1 MMRRKIIVC
10 LAALFFVSQFALQ
23 AQESNKKALPTI
35 ADFTKDCESYEG
47 YFNFYW
53 QETSGKVFLLVDR
66 WDEEF
71 LYVNSLTGGVGSN
84 DIGLDRNQLGS
95 DRIVKFVRS
104 GPKVLMLQPN
114 YEYRAVSDNEEE
126 RQSVADAFAQSVL
139 FGFKA
144 VAKTDDQMLIDLTP
158 FLLRDAH
165 DVAGRLKGRKQGS
178 YKVDTKRS
186 IINLGRCK
194 SFPENTEFDAL
205 VTLSGDAQ
213 GGLIR
218 SVTPDSDIVSV
229 SQHHSFVQLPDD
241 NYEPRVFDPR
251 CGYFPFSYFDYATPI
266 DQPLVKRFITRH
278 RLEKKNPEA
287 PISEAV
293 EPIVYYLDRGTP
305 EPIRSALLEGGRWWN
320 QAFEAAG
327 YRDAFQ
333 VEVLPPDADPMDVR
347 YNVINWTHRSTRGW
361 SYGSS
366 VVDPR
371 TGEIIKGHVLLGSLR
386 VRQDFL
392 IAQGLVDAYENGEEA
407 DPRLLEM
414 ALARLRQL
422 SAHEIGHTLGLAH
435 NFAASYSD
443 RASVMDY
450 PHPYFRIDAD
460 GEVAYDQ
467 AYDVG
472 IGDWD
477 KRTIIYG
484 YQDFQEGT
492 KEKSGLQAIL
502 AENEQL
508 GLQYISDPDARPA
521 FGSHPY
527 AHLWDNGQS
536 PTEELRRLSI
546 LRKKALINLDEN
558 NIAVGAPM
566 STLEDVLVPVYFMH
580 RYQTEA
586 VAKIVGGI
594 DYSYAVREEG
604 APDKVEILSNEVQRN
619 ALRALQETL
628 QPSFLAIPESVLD
641 LIPPQA
647 YGYQR
652 GREQFK
658 VHTGNTLAP
667 MAAAESSADY
677 TLSFLLN
684 PQRMAR
690 LVEQSARRPY
700 YLSATEVMSTLRRQ
714 LKEQVVGGAG
724 DYQHAISRVV
734 EQRYVYHLMKLA
746 ARSDIQPQVSAAAL
760 STLIDIEGE
769 LPERLSNTATNSPD
783 RAHLRYLREQ
793 IAQFRRTPKQF
804 KVPAAPALPDGSPI
818 GCGGIH

>member
-1 MMRRKIIVC
+1 MKNVLLYLTVI
-10 LAALFFVSQFALQ
+10 FFSAFTAS
-23 AQESNKKALPTI
+23 AQEAQKALPAV
-35 ADFTKDCESYEG
+35 ADFTKNCTTYEG
-47 YFNFYW
+47 YFTFYW
-53 QETSGKVFLLVDR
+53 QESSGKLFLAVDR

-104 GPKVLMLQPN
+104 GPKVLMIQPN
-114 YEYRAVSDNEEE
+114 YDYRAVSDNVEEQ
-126 RQSVADAFAQSVL
+126 QSVAAAFAQSVL

-165 DVAGRLKGRKQGS
+165 DVAGRLKARKQGS
-178 YKVDTKRS
+178 YKVDAKRS
-186 IINLGRCK
+186 MINLERCK
-194 SFPENTEFDAL
+194 SFPQNSEFDAL

-213 GGLIR
+213 SRVIR

-241 NYEPRVFDPR
+241 NYEARVFDPR
-251 CGYFPFSYFDYATPI
+251 SGYFPFSYYDYATPI

-278 RLEKKNPEA
+278 RLEKKDPTA
-287 PISEAV
+287 TISDPV
-293 EPIVYYLDRGTP
+293 EPIIYYLDRGTP

-320 QAFEAAG
+320 QAFTAAG
-327 YRDAFQ
+327 YRDAFR

-392 IAQGLVDAYENGEEA
+392 IAQGLIDAYENGEEA

-435 NFAASYSD
+435 NFAASYND

-450 PHPYFRIDAD
+450 PHPYIRIDAD
-460 GEVAYDQ
+460 GNTAYDQ
-467 AYDVG
+467 AYDTG
-472 IGDWD
+472 IGEWD
-477 KRTIIYG
+477 KRTIMYG
-484 YQDFQEGT
+484 YQDFPEGAT
-492 KEKSGLQAIL
+492 EKDRLQAIL
-502 AENEQL
+502 AENEQM
-508 GLQYISDPDARPA
+508 GLKYISDPDSRPG
-521 FGSHPY
+521 FGGHPY

-536 PTEELRRLSI
+536 PTEELRRMSI

-558 NIAVGAPM
+558 NIAIGAPM
-566 STLEDVLVPVYFMH
+566 SSLEDVLVPVYFMH

-586 VAKIVGGI
+586 VSKIIGGI
-594 DYSYAVREEG
+594 DYSYAVRGEG
-604 APDKVEILSNEVQRN
+604 APAKVEILPNEVQRN
-619 ALRALQETL
+619 AFRALQETL
-628 QPSFLAIPESVLD
+628 QPSFLAIPESALE

-658 VHTGNTLAP
+658 IHTGNTLDP
-667 MAAAESSADY
+667 LAAAESSADY
-677 TLSFLLN
+677 TFQFLLN
-684 PQRMAR
+684 PQRLAR
-690 LVEQSARRPY
+690 LVEQSARKPY

-714 LKEQVVGGAG
+714 LQEQVVGGAG
-724 DYQHAISRVV
+724 DYPHAIARVV

-746 ARSDIQPQVSAAAL
+746 ARNDIQPQVSAAAL

-769 LPERLSNTATNSPD
+769 VPERLGGTASNSPD

-793 IAQFRRTPKQF
+793 IVQFRRSPEQF
-804 KVPAAPALPDGSPI
+804 KVPAAPPLPDGSPI
-818 GCGGIH
+818 GCGGGH

>member
-1 MMRRKIIVC
+1 MKNLYLM
-10 LAALFFVSQFALQ
+10 LALLMGSMVLVGQTPSK
-23 AQESNKKALPTI
+23 ELPSL
-35 ADFTKDCESYEG
+35 ADFTKDCTSYEG
-47 YFNFYW
+47 YFTFYW
-53 QETSGKVFLLVDR
+53 QEKSGKVFLLVDR

-84 DIGLDRNQLGS
+84 DLGLDRNQLGS

-104 GPKVLMLQPN
+104 GPKVLLLQPN
-114 YEYRAVSDNEEE
+114 YEYRAVSDNTEE
-126 RQSVADAFAQSVL
+126 RQSVVDAFAQSVV

-144 VAKTDDQMLIDLTP
+144 VAKTDDQLLIDLTP

-165 DVAGRLKGRKQGS
+165 DVAGRLKARKQGS
-178 YKVDTKRS
+178 YKVDAKRS
-186 IINLGRCK
+186 MVNVERCK
-194 SFPENTEFDAL
+194 SFPQNTEFDAL
-205 VTLSGDAQ
+205 VSLSGDAQ
-213 GGLIR
+213 GGLVR
-218 SVTPDSDIVSV
+218 SVTPDADVVSV

-241 NYEPRVFDPR
+241 GYTPRVFDPR
-251 CGYFPFSYFDYATPI
+251 CGYFPFSFYDYATPI
-266 DQPLVKRFITRH
+266 DQPLQKRFITRH
-278 RLEKKNPEA
+278 RLEKKDPSA
-287 PISEAV
+287 TISDPV

-305 EPIRSALLEGGRWWN
+305 EPIRSALLEGGQWWN
-320 QAFEAAG
+320 EAFAAAG
-327 YRDAFQ
+327 YRNAFR

-386 VRQDFL
+386 GRQDFL

-435 NFAASYSD
+435 NFAASYND

-450 PHPYFRIDAD
+450 PHPYIRIDAD
-460 GEVAYDQ
+460 GNVAYDQ
-467 AYDVG
+467 AYDTG
-472 IGDWD
+472 IGEWD
-477 KRTIIYG
+477 KRTILYG
-484 YQDFQEGT
+484 YQDFPESIT
-492 KEKSGLQAIL
+492 EKDGLAAVL
-502 AENEQL
+502 AENEQMEL
-508 GLQYISDPDARPA
+508 KYISDPDARPA
-521 FGSHPY
+521 YGSHPY

-546 LRKKALINLDEN
+546 LRKKALINLDED
-558 NIAVGAPM
+558 NIAEGAPL

-586 VAKIVGGI
+586 VSKIIGGI
-594 DYSYAVREEG
+594 NYTYAVRGNG
-604 APDKVEILSNEVQRN
+604 AADKVEIIPNEQQRN

-628 QPSFLAIPESVLD
+628 QPAFLMIPESVLE

-652 GREQFK
+652 DREQFK
-658 VHTGNTLAP
+658 IHTGNTLDP
-667 MAAAESSADY
+667 LAAAEASADY
-677 TLSFLLN
+677 TLQFLLN
-684 PQRMAR
+684 PQRLAR
-690 LVEQSARRPY
+690 LVEQSARKPY
-700 YLSATEVMSTLRRQ
+700 YLSATEVLSTLRRQ

-724 DYQHAISRVV
+724 DYQHAIARVV
-734 EQRYVYHLMKLA
+734 EQRYLYHLMALA
-746 ARSDIQPQVSAAAL
+746 ARNDIQPQVAAAAI

-769 LPERLSNTATNSPD
+769 LPERLSNTASNSPD
-783 RAHLRYLREQ
+783 RAHLRHMREQ
-793 IAQFRRTPKQF
+793 ISQFRRAPEQF
-804 KVPAAPALPDGSPI
+804 KVPKAPALPDGSPI
-818 GCGGIH
+818 GCGGGH

>member
-1 MMRRKIIVC
+1 M
-10 LAALFFVSQFALQ
+10 LALLMGSMVLAGQTPSK
-23 AQESNKKALPTI
+23 ELPSL
-35 ADFTKDCESYEG
+35 ADFTKDCTSYEG
-47 YFNFYW
+47 YFTFYW
-53 QETSGKVFLLVDR
+53 QEKSGKVFLLVDR

-84 DIGLDRNQLGS
+84 DLGLDRNQLGS

-104 GPKVLMLQPN
+104 GPKVLLLQPN
-114 YEYRAVSDNEEE
+114 YEYRAVSDNAEE
-126 RQSVADAFAQSVL
+126 RQSVADAFAQSVV

-144 VAKTDDQMLIDLTP
+144 VAKTDDQLLIDLTP

-165 DVAGRLKGRKQGS
+165 DVAGRLKARKQGN
-178 YKVDTKRS
+178 YKVDAKRS
-186 IINLGRCK
+186 MVNVERCK
-194 SFPENTEFDAL
+194 SFPQNTEFDAL
-205 VTLSGDAQ
+205 VSLSGDAQ
-213 GGLIR
+213 GGLVR
-218 SVTPDSDIVSV
+218 SVTPDADVVSV

-241 NYEPRVFDPR
+241 GYTPRVFDPR
-251 CGYFPFSYFDYATPI
+251 CGYFPFSFYDYATPI
-266 DQPLVKRFITRH
+266 DQPLQKRFITRH
-278 RLEKKNPEA
+278 RLEKKDPSA
-287 PISEAV
+287 TISDPV

-305 EPIRSALLEGGRWWN
+305 EPIRSALLEGGQWWN
-320 QAFEAAG
+320 EAFAAAG
-327 YRDAFQ
+327 YRNAFR

-435 NFAASYSD
+435 NFAASYND

-450 PHPYFRIDAD
+450 PHPYIRIDAD
-460 GEVAYDQ
+460 GNVAYDQ
-467 AYDVG
+467 AYDTG
-472 IGDWD
+472 IGEWD
-477 KRTIIYG
+477 KRTILYG
-484 YQDFQEGT
+484 YQDFPESIT
-492 KEKSGLQAIL
+492 EKDGLAAVL
-502 AENEQL
+502 AENEQMEL
-508 GLQYISDPDARPA
+508 KYISDPDARPA
-521 FGSHPY
+521 YGSHPY

-546 LRKKALINLDEN
+546 LRKKALINLDED
-558 NIAVGAPM
+558 NIAEGAPL

-586 VAKIVGGI
+586 VSKIIGGI
-594 DYSYAVREEG
+594 NYTYAVRGSG
-604 APDKVEILSNEVQRN
+604 AADKVEIIPNEQQRN

-628 QPSFLAIPESVLD
+628 QPAFLMIPESVLE

-652 GREQFK
+652 DREQFK
-658 VHTGNTLAP
+658 IHTGNTLDP
-667 MAAAESSADY
+667 LAAAEASADY
-677 TLSFLLN
+677 TLQFLLN
-684 PQRMAR
+684 PQRLAR
-690 LVEQSARRPY
+690 LVEQSARKPY
-700 YLSATEVMSTLRRQ
+700 YLSATEVLSTLRRQ

-724 DYQHAISRVV
+724 DYQHAIARVV
-734 EQRYVYHLMKLA
+734 EQRYLYHLMALA
-746 ARSDIQPQVSAAAL
+746 ARNDIQPQVAAAAI

-769 LPERLSNTATNSPD
+769 LPERLSNTASNSPD
-783 RAHLRYLREQ
+783 RAHLRHMREQ
-793 IAQFRRTPKQF
+793 ISQFRRAPEQF
-804 KVPAAPALPDGSPI
+804 KVPKAPALPDGSPI
-818 GCGGIH
+818 GCGGGH

>member
-1 MMRRKIIVC
+1 M
-10 LAALFFVSQFALQ
+10 LALLMGSMVLAGQTPSK
-23 AQESNKKALPTI
+23 ELPSL
-35 ADFTKDCESYEG
+35 ADFTKDCTSYEG
-47 YFNFYW
+47 YFTFYW
-53 QETSGKVFLLVDR
+53 QEKSGKVFLLVDR

-84 DIGLDRNQLGS
+84 DLGLDRNQLGS

-104 GPKVLMLQPN
+104 GPKVLLLQPN
-114 YEYRAVSDNEEE
+114 YEYRAVSDNAEE
-126 RQSVADAFAQSVL
+126 RQSVADAFAQSVV

-144 VAKTDDQMLIDLTP
+144 VAKTDDQLLIDLTP

-165 DVAGRLKGRKQGS
+165 DVAGRLKARKQGN
-178 YKVDTKRS
+178 YKVDAKRS
-186 IINLGRCK
+186 MVNVERCK
-194 SFPENTEFDAL
+194 SFPQNTEFDAL
-205 VTLSGDAQ
+205 VSLSGDAQ
-213 GGLIR
+213 GGLVR
-218 SVTPDSDIVSV
+218 SVTPDADVVSV

-241 NYEPRVFDPR
+241 GYTPRVFDPR
-251 CGYFPFSYFDYATPI
+251 CGYFPFSFYDYATPI
-266 DQPLVKRFITRH
+266 DQPLQKRFITRH
-278 RLEKKNPEA
+278 RLEKKDPSA
-287 PISEAV
+287 TISDPV

-305 EPIRSALLEGGRWWN
+305 EPIRSALLEGGQWWN
-320 QAFEAAG
+320 EAFAAAG
-327 YRDAFQ
+327 YRNAFR

-435 NFAASYSD
+435 NFAASYND

-450 PHPYFRIDAD
+450 PHPYIRIDAD
-460 GEVAYDQ
+460 GNVAYDQ
-467 AYDVG
+467 AYDTG
-472 IGDWD
+472 IGEWD
-477 KRTIIYG
+477 KRTILYG
-484 YQDFQEGT
+484 YQDFPESIT
-492 KEKSGLQAIL
+492 EKDGLAAVL
-502 AENEQL
+502 AENEQMEL
-508 GLQYISDPDARPA
+508 KYISDPDARPA
-521 FGSHPY
+521 YGSHPY

-546 LRKKALINLDEN
+546 LRKKALINLDED
-558 NIAVGAPM
+558 NIAEGAPL

-586 VAKIVGGI
+586 VSKIIGGI
-594 DYSYAVREEG
+594 NYTYAVRGNG
-604 APDKVEILSNEVQRN
+604 AADKVEIIPNEQQRN

-628 QPSFLAIPESVLD
+628 QPAFLMIPESVLE

-652 GREQFK
+652 DREQFK
-658 VHTGNTLAP
+658 IHTGNTLDP
-667 MAAAESSADY
+667 LAAAEASADY
-677 TLSFLLN
+677 TLQFLLN
-684 PQRMAR
+684 PQRLAR
-690 LVEQSARRPY
+690 LVEQSARKPY
-700 YLSATEVMSTLRRQ
+700 YLSATEVLSTLRRQ

-724 DYQHAISRVV
+724 DYQHAIARVV
-734 EQRYVYHLMKLA
+734 EQRYLYHLMALA
-746 ARSDIQPQVSAAAL
+746 ARNDIQPQVAAAAI

-769 LPERLSNTATNSPD
+769 LPERLSNTASNSPD
-783 RAHLRYLREQ
+783 RAHLRHMREQ
-793 IAQFRRTPKQF
+793 ISQFRRAPEQF
-804 KVPAAPALPDGSPI
+804 KVPKAPALPDGSPI
-818 GCGGIH
+818 GCGGGH

>member
-1 MMRRKIIVC
+1 M
-10 LAALFFVSQFALQ
+10 LALLMGSMVLAGQTPSK
-23 AQESNKKALPTI
+23 ELPSL
-35 ADFTKDCESYEG
+35 ADFTKDCTSYEG
-47 YFNFYW
+47 YFTFYW
-53 QETSGKVFLLVDR
+53 QEKSGKVFLLVDR

-84 DIGLDRNQLGS
+84 DLGLDRNQLGS

-104 GPKVLMLQPN
+104 GPKVLLLQPN
-114 YEYRAVSDNEEE
+114 YEYRAVSDNAEE
-126 RQSVADAFAQSVL
+126 RQSVADAFAQSVV
-139 FGFKA
+139 FGFEA
-144 VAKTDDQMLIDLTP
+144 VAKTDDQLLIDLTP

-165 DVAGRLKGRKQGS
+165 DVAGRLKARKQGS
-178 YKVDTKRS
+178 YKVDAKRS
-186 IINLGRCK
+186 MVNVERCK
-194 SFPENTEFDAL
+194 SFPQNTEFDAL

-218 SVTPDSDIVSV
+218 SVTPDANVVSV

-241 NYEPRVFDPR
+241 NYTPRLFDPR
-251 CGYFPFSYFDYATPI
+251 CGYFPFSFYDYATPI
-266 DQPLVKRFITRH
+266 DQPLQKRFITRH
-278 RLEKKNPEA
+278 RLEKKDPSA
-287 PISEAV
+287 TISDPV

-305 EPIRSALLEGGRWWN
+305 EPIRSALLEGGQWWN
-320 QAFEAAG
+320 EAFAAAG
-327 YRDAFQ
+327 YRNAFR

-435 NFAASYSD
+435 NFAASYND

-450 PHPYFRIDAD
+450 PHPYIRIDAD
-460 GEVAYDQ
+460 GNVAYDQ
-467 AYDVG
+467 AYDTG
-472 IGDWD
+472 IGEWD
-477 KRTIIYG
+477 KRTILYG
-484 YQDFQEGT
+484 YQDFPESIT
-492 KEKSGLQAIL
+492 EKDGLAAVL
-502 AENEQL
+502 AENEQMEL
-508 GLQYISDPDARPA
+508 KYISDPDARPA
-521 FGSHPY
+521 YGSHPY

-546 LRKKALINLDEN
+546 LRKKALINLDED
-558 NIAVGAPM
+558 NIAEGAPL

-586 VAKIVGGI
+586 VSKIIGGI
-594 DYSYAVREEG
+594 NYTYAVRGSG
-604 APDKVEILSNEVQRN
+604 AVDKVEIIPNEQQRN

-628 QPSFLAIPESVLD
+628 QPAFLMIPESILE

-652 GREQFK
+652 DREQFK
-658 VHTGNTLAP
+658 IHTGNTLDP
-667 MAAAESSADY
+667 LAAAEASADY
-677 TLSFLLN
+677 TLQFLLN
-684 PQRMAR
+684 PQRLAR
-690 LVEQSARRPY
+690 LVEQSARKPY
-700 YLSATEVMSTLRRQ
+700 YLSATEVLSTLRRQ
-714 LKEQVVGGAG
+714 FKEQVVGGAG
-724 DYQHAISRVV
+724 DYQHAIARVV
-734 EQRYVYHLMKLA
+734 EQRYLYHLMALA
-746 ARSDIQPQVSAAAL
+746 ARNDIQPQVAAAAI

-769 LPERLSNTATNSPD
+769 LPERLSNTASNSPD
-783 RAHLRYLREQ
+783 RAHLRYMREQ
-793 IAQFRRTPKQF
+793 ISQFRRAPEQF
-804 KVPAAPALPDGSPI
+804 KVPKAPALPDGSPI
-818 GCGGIH
+818 GCGGGH

>member
-1 MMRRKIIVC
+1 M
-10 LAALFFVSQFALQ
+10 LALLMGSMVLAGQTPSK
-23 AQESNKKALPTI
+23 ELPSL
-35 ADFTKDCESYEG
+35 ADFTKDCTSYEG
-47 YFNFYW
+47 YFTFYW
-53 QETSGKVFLLVDR
+53 QEKSGKVFLLVDR

-84 DIGLDRNQLGS
+84 DLGLDRNQLGS

-104 GPKVLMLQPN
+104 GPKVLLLQPN
-114 YEYRAVSDNEEE
+114 YEYRAVSDNTEE
-126 RQSVADAFAQSVL
+126 RQSVVDAFAQSVV

-144 VAKTDDQMLIDLTP
+144 VAKTDDQLLIDLTP

-165 DVAGRLKGRKQGS
+165 DVAGRLKARKQGN
-178 YKVDTKRS
+178 YKVDAKRS
-186 IINLGRCK
+186 MVNVERCK
-194 SFPENTEFDAL
+194 SFPQNTEFDAL
-205 VTLSGDAQ
+205 VSLSGDAQ
-213 GGLIR
+213 GGLVR
-218 SVTPDSDIVSV
+218 SVTPDADVVSV

-241 NYEPRVFDPR
+241 GYTPRVFDPR
-251 CGYFPFSYFDYATPI
+251 CGYFPFSFYDYATPI
-266 DQPLVKRFITRH
+266 DQPLQKRFITRH
-278 RLEKKNPEA
+278 RLEKKDPSA
-287 PISEAV
+287 TISDPV

-305 EPIRSALLEGGRWWN
+305 EPIRSALLEGGQWWN
-320 QAFEAAG
+320 EAFAAAG
-327 YRDAFQ
+327 YRNAFR

-435 NFAASYSD
+435 NFAASYND

-450 PHPYFRIDAD
+450 PHPYIRIDAD
-460 GEVAYDQ
+460 GNVAYDQ
-467 AYDVG
+467 AYDTG
-472 IGDWD
+472 IGEWD
-477 KRTIIYG
+477 KRTILYG
-484 YQDFQEGT
+484 YQDFPESIT
-492 KEKSGLQAIL
+492 EKDGLAAVL
-502 AENEQL
+502 AENEQMEL
-508 GLQYISDPDARPA
+508 KYISDPDARPA
-521 FGSHPY
+521 YGSHPY

-546 LRKKALINLDEN
+546 LRKKALINLDED
-558 NIAVGAPM
+558 NIAEGAPL

-586 VAKIVGGI
+586 VSKIIGGI
-594 DYSYAVREEG
+594 NYTYAVRGSG
-604 APDKVEILSNEVQRN
+604 AADKVEIIPNEQQRN

-628 QPSFLAIPESVLD
+628 QPAFLMIPESVLE

-652 GREQFK
+652 DREQFK
-658 VHTGNTLAP
+658 IHTGNTLDP
-667 MAAAESSADY
+667 LAAAEASADY
-677 TLSFLLN
+677 TLQFLLN
-684 PQRMAR
+684 PQRLAR
-690 LVEQSARRPY
+690 LVEQSARKPY
-700 YLSATEVMSTLRRQ
+700 YLSATEVLSTLRRQ

-724 DYQHAISRVV
+724 DYQHAIARVV
-734 EQRYVYHLMKLA
+734 EQRYLYHLMALA
-746 ARSDIQPQVSAAAL
+746 ARNDIQPQVAAAAI

-769 LPERLSNTATNSPD
+769 LPERLSNTASNSPD
-783 RAHLRYLREQ
+783 RAHLRHMREQ
-793 IAQFRRTPKQF
+793 ISQFRRAPEQF
-804 KVPAAPALPDGSPI
+804 KVPKAPALPDGSPI
-818 GCGGIH
+818 GCGGGH

>member
-1 MMRRKIIVC
+1 M
-10 LAALFFVSQFALQ
+10 LALLMGSMVLAGQTPSK
-23 AQESNKKALPTI
+23 ELPSL
-35 ADFTKDCESYEG
+35 ADFTKDCTSYEG
-47 YFNFYW
+47 YFTFYW
-53 QETSGKVFLLVDR
+53 QEKSGKVFLLVDR

-84 DIGLDRNQLGS
+84 DLGLDRNQLGS

-104 GPKVLMLQPN
+104 GPKVLLLQPN
-114 YEYRAVSDNEEE
+114 YEYRAVSDNTEE
-126 RQSVADAFAQSVL
+126 RQSVVDAFAQSVV

-144 VAKTDDQMLIDLTP
+144 VAKTDDQLLIDLTP

-165 DVAGRLKGRKQGS
+165 DVAGRLKARKQGS
-178 YKVDTKRS
+178 YKVDAKRS
-186 IINLGRCK
+186 MVNVERCK
-194 SFPENTEFDAL
+194 SFPQNTEFDAL
-205 VTLSGDAQ
+205 VSLSGDAQ
-213 GGLIR
+213 GGLVR
-218 SVTPDSDIVSV
+218 SVTPDADVVSV

-241 NYEPRVFDPR
+241 GYTPRVFDPR
-251 CGYFPFSYFDYATPI
+251 CGYFPFSFYDYATPI
-266 DQPLVKRFITRH
+266 DQPLQKRFITRH
-278 RLEKKNPEA
+278 RLEKKDPSA
-287 PISEAV
+287 TISDPV

-305 EPIRSALLEGGRWWN
+305 EPIRSALLEGGQWWN
-320 QAFEAAG
+320 EAFAAAG
-327 YRDAFQ
+327 YRNAFR

-435 NFAASYSD
+435 NFAASYND

-450 PHPYFRIDAD
+450 PHPYIRIDAD
-460 GEVAYDQ
+460 GNVAYDQ
-467 AYDVG
+467 AYDTG
-472 IGDWD
+472 IGEWD
-477 KRTIIYG
+477 KRTILYG
-484 YQDFQEGT
+484 YQDFPESIT
-492 KEKSGLQAIL
+492 EKDGLAAVL
-502 AENEQL
+502 AENEQMEL
-508 GLQYISDPDARPA
+508 KYISDPDARPA
-521 FGSHPY
+521 YGSHPY

-546 LRKKALINLDEN
+546 LRKKALINLDED
-558 NIAVGAPM
+558 NIAEGAPL

-586 VAKIVGGI
+586 VSKIIGGI
-594 DYSYAVREEG
+594 NYTYAVRGSG
-604 APDKVEILSNEVQRN
+604 AADKVEIIPNEQQRN

-628 QPSFLAIPESVLD
+628 QPAFLMIPESVLE

-652 GREQFK
+652 DREQFK
-658 VHTGNTLAP
+658 IHTGNTLDP
-667 MAAAESSADY
+667 LAAAEASADY
-677 TLSFLLN
+677 TLQFLLN
-684 PQRMAR
+684 PQRLAR
-690 LVEQSARRPY
+690 LVEQSARKPY
-700 YLSATEVMSTLRRQ
+700 YLSATEVLSTLRRQ

-724 DYQHAISRVV
+724 DYQHAIARVV
-734 EQRYVYHLMKLA
+734 EQRYLYHLMALA
-746 ARSDIQPQVSAAAL
+746 ARNDIQPQVAAAAI

-769 LPERLSNTATNSPD
+769 LPERLSNTASNSPD
-783 RAHLRYLREQ
+783 RAHLRHMREQ
-793 IAQFRRTPKQF
+793 ISQFRRAPEQF
-804 KVPAAPALPDGSPI
+804 KVPKAPALPDGSPI
-818 GCGGIH
+818 GCGGGH